1 MSTCFQKCI
10 WIPSSEVLLKLPSS
24 SPSPPPETG
33 TCCIHGST
41 IWQISDGV
49 AEFGPWQ
56 WRSWSVRVRSN
67 GLRMVDGVA
76 GPVHWRAIWQVA
88 SRLIDQNSKQQK
100 KEQGKKSKKQ
110 WMKRKKVLTRNVDS
124 PEQRYRWSHVI
135 CHIHLC
141 EDFTSENLV
150 IWFKQSLCTRFLT
163 DTLANDLQIKQEN
176 RTSGFRTNETTLPK
190 TNTAPARRPS
200 QKETHLNQPQCFSC
214 YVSFREGNTNLGLTK
229 KSWWFL
235 CQFQATDIIHEL
247 QISIGIL
254 LDSIGELNAVQGFPF
269 LRTGHNEYWESSLL
283 WWCKWNQWKL
293 KIYGCFQ
300 KIVVPPSHSV

>member
-1 MSTCFQKCI
+1 MHLNSFI
-10 WIPSSEVLLKLPSS
+10 WSPLKIAKLFTRSN
-24 SPSPPPETG
+24 PETG

-88 SRLIDQNSKQQK
+88 SRLIDQNSKPQK
-100 KEQGKKSKKQ
+100 KDQGKKSKKQ

-141 EDFTSENLV
+141 EGFTSENLV

-163 DTLANDLQIKQEN
+163 DTLPNDLQIKQED
-176 RTSGFRTNETTLPK
+176 RTSGFRTSETTLPK
-190 TNTAPARRPS
+190 PTQHLPGGLPKRKLIWTNPSVSAAMLVSRRAIQILDS
-200 QKETHLNQPQCFSC
+200 WKKAADF
-214 YVSFREGNTNLGLTK
+214 YVSFKQPTSFMNS
-229 KSWWFL
+229 KS
-235 CQFQATDIIHEL
+235 A
-247 QISIGIL
+247 
-254 LDSIGELNAVQGFPF
+254 
-269 LRTGHNEYWESSLL
+269 
-283 WWCKWNQWKL
+283 
-293 KIYGCFQ
+293 
-300 KIVVPPSHSV
+300 